1 MIKCEKCETEN
12 DSSVKVC
19 SNCGA
24 KLHTINDFAVIILLI
39 LFFPIGLYLMWSKTN
54 WSKAAKITVTAIFV
68 ILTIIGLFS
77 NNNDSN
83 NAEPAVSII
92 STEQATQ
99 STTKLTTKAIT
110 EAPTTTTAVP
120 ETTTAATTTTERI
133 TETTEKRTAASTTK
147 KHTTTEYTTV
157 QEYSETVYRTPSGKR
172 YHLSSTCGGKN
183 SYEVSLDSAIAAGL
197 TPCQKCAG

>member
-1 MIKCEKCETEN
+1 
-12 DSSVKVC
+12 
-19 SNCGA
+19 
-24 KLHTINDFAVIILLI
+24 
-39 LFFPIGLYLMWSKTN
+39 MWSKTN
-54 WSKAAKITVTAIFV
+54 WSKAAKIIVTAIFV

-99 STTKLTTKAIT
+99 STTKLTTKATT

-120 ETTTAATTTTERI
+120 ETTTAKTTERT
-133 TETTEKRTAASTTK
+133 TETTEKRTVASTTK
-147 KHTTTEYTTV
+147 KHITTEYTTV
-157 QEYSETVYRTPSGKR
+157 QKYSETVYRTPSGKR

-183 SYEVSLDSAIAAGL
+183 SYKVSLDSAIAAGL